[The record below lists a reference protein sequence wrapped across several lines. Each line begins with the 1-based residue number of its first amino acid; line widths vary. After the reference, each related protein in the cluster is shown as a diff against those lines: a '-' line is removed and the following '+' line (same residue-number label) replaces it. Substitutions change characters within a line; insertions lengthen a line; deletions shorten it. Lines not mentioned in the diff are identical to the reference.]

1 MMGNEETVK
10 DCLPKKVRSKKCRK
24 KRFKEG
30 KRDFRKPHK
39 QFFCK
44 SFHLLRYAATELY
57 TKELGQDRSLGEGEK
72 AVVRFFSKNCSF
84 VLLYLYVCMY
94 VCKHT
99 LMHILLPGW

>member
-1 MMGNEETVK
+1 MGSEETVK

-39 QFFCK
+39 QVFCK

-94 VCKHT
+94 VC
-99 LMHILLPGW
+99 M